1 MPRKTSP
8 TVEAAI
14 EDFQDVRS
22 TQVGK
27 HALYNDGVILQQL
40 ARSVGATKQV
50 HQALVPKAVE
60 QYMVKEKER
69 LNGASYNKVRSRLSG
84 FFTFCRR
91 RGWLDEDPLAF
102 VGKART
108 VRTER
113 LRLSPA
119 ELLALPGFAKIARDK
134 ALIVAACNTAMRS
147 GELCR
152 IRISDVDLDQ
162 GYIRADITKSG
173 VQDQMPIP
181 DELDAAL
188 REWLVV
194 YAKDAGPLQPEWL
207 LFPRFKIGGGITT
220 STGQFASGLAFE
232 RVGSYLPTEPTRHTA
247 RIIQTAMTDAG
258 LTFEKGEG
266 MHTLRRSA
274 ARAYFDWR
282 VASGYDGALREC
294 AAWLHHKNVSTTEI
308 YLGITT
314 EKLQRDKALKGKSFL
329 GSMIESDKVIPLRP
343 TGES

>member
-27 HALYNDGVILQQL
+27 HTLYNDGVILQQL
-40 ARSVGATKQV
+40 ARTVGATKQV

-84 FFTFCRR
+84 FFLFCRR
-91 RGWLDEDPLAF
+91 RGWLDEDPFAF

-119 ELLALPGFAKIARDK
+119 ELVALPGFAKIPRDK

-188 REWLVV
+188 REWLVI

-207 LFPRFKIGGGITT
+207 LFPRFKIGGGRKT
-220 STGQFASGLAFE
+220 SIGQFASGVTFD
-232 RVGSYLPTEPTRHTA
+232 RVGSYLPTEPVRHTA

-274 ARAYFDWR
+274 ARAYFDLPAR
-282 VASGYDGALREC
+282 L
-294 AAWLHHKNVSTTEI
+294 
-308 YLGITT
+308 
-314 EKLQRDKALKGKSFL
+314 
-329 GSMIESDKVIPLRP
+329 
-343 TGES
+343 